1 MLWIS
6 FIVIF
11 SYLIFVVAKFGIP
24 KSISDTFYMLD
35 KKGWL
40 FQVFMGTFA
49 FTLIPYWID
58 KSSEMYECFPFLACS
73 ALAFVAFAPCFRM
86 QLEGMVHHVSA
97 VLACVCAVLWQAL
110 DASWAIPVCFL
121 SILGLAAM
129 FKGNKFFW
137 IEVAVI
143 GSTLINLW
151 LK

>member
-1 MLWIS
+1 MWLSTFIIS
-6 FIVIF
+6 I
-11 SYLIFVVAKFGIP
+11 YLGFVVTKFGIP

-40 FQVFMGTFA
+40 FQVFMGAFA

-58 KSSEMYECFPFLACS
+58 KSSDMYECFPFLACS

-86 QLEGMVHHVSA
+86 KLEGMVHHVSA
-97 VLACVCAVLWQAL
+97 VLACVCAVLWQVF
-110 DASWAIPVCFL
+110 DASWVIPVCFL
-121 SILGLAAM
+121 SILGLVAL
-129 FKGNKFFW
+129 FRGNKFFW

-143 GSTLINLW
+143 GSTLLNLW